1 MTPRNQ
7 SPAERVFSL
16 LELCEPILEELPIQ
30 DLIRVSRVSR
40 TFLTNLSSSKLLRQR
55 ILRWRECDLND
66 LALNDDYASFPTGF
80 VSSFDFDT
88 PYLRT
93 REPPWIFHTVFGYG
107 HGLHDEE
114 RKNLSAEN
122 GILVIY
128 RCTEA
133 EEYFV
138 YVPFSIKFPVMA
150 LRLSKLVFDHAS
162 YTFKASWSSRL
173 EDWNGDSK
181 PAFTESYQGRRDYSA
196 FVFAYFQTWY
206 TTDIATSGSSS
217 LASERMA
224 NTEISTRNAV
234 NWKHWAQV
242 YGKVQPLP
250 EGKRGWKTWL
260 QHKGRKIRPS
270 EKTAKSIMTDA
281 EELDLKC
288 EFLHSFVGAA
298 LDFTLL
304 QIVAGRFC

>member
-1 MTPRNQ
+1 MTPRTQ
-7 SPAERVFSL
+7 TPAERVFSL

-30 DLIRVSRVSR
+30 DLIRVSHVSR
-40 TFLTNLSSSKLLRQR
+40 AFFTKISSSKLLRQR

-93 REPPWIFHTVFGYG
+93 REPPWIFHTMFGYG
-107 HGLHDEE
+107 HGLRYEE

-138 YVPFSIKFPVMA
+138 YVPFSVKFPVMA

-162 YTFKASWSSRL
+162 YTFTPSWSSRL
-173 EDWNGDSK
+173 EDWNGDLR
-181 PAFTESYQGRRDYSA
+181 PVFTESYQGRTDYSA
-196 FVFAYFQTWY
+196 FSFAYFQTWY
-206 TTDIATSGSSS
+206 TTDIATSTSSS

-224 NTEISTRNAV
+224 NTEMPTRNTV

-242 YGKVQPLP
+242 HGKFQPLP
-250 EGKRGWKTWL
+250 DKKRGWKTWL
-260 QHKGRKIRPS
+260 QHKGRKIKPS
-270 EKTAKSIMTDA
+270 EKTAKSIRTDV

-288 EFLHSFVGAA
+288 EVLHSFVGAA
-298 LDFTLL
+298 LDFTFL
-304 QIVAGRFC
+304 QIVVGRFC